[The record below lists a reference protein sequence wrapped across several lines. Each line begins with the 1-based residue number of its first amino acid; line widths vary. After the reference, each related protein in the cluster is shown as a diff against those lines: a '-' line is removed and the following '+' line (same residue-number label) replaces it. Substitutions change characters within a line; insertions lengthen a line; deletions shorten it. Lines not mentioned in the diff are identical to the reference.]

1 VQVFSARLNKERNLP
16 TLGGAQTDRSEK
28 EVFALVDLSTFIVA
42 VFCLIDDQLKDRRVR
57 QRGPSPELSDAEVLT
72 IEIVGEFLG
81 LDTDRDIRLFFR
93 RHYADW
99 FPALGE
105 VHRTTFARQ
114 AANLW
119 KVKEV
124 LWQEL
129 LALAPHDPAFSLVD
143 SMPLPACLFAR
154 AYRCRRFRGEAAFG
168 KDTLLRQ
175 TFYGFRMH
183 VRVCWPGVITGFSVA
198 PANAHELSVVPELL
212 QFARGIAVG
221 DRNYHS
227 PKTREELARSRGV
240 ELLAPYRSK
249 KRDPAPRR
257 SAFLSRLRY
266 RIDTVF
272 SQLTGRYGV
281 KRVWAKDL
289 WHLASRLLRKV
300 LSHTMAFLLNH
311 QLGNPPLQ
319 LSKLLI

>member
-1 VQVFSARLNKERNLP
+1 MDLN
-16 TLGGAQTDRSEK
+16 
-28 EVFALVDLSTFIVA
+28 TFIIA
-42 VFCLIDDQLKDRRVR
+42 VFCLIDDRIEDRALRA
-57 QRGPSPELSDAEVLT
+57 RGPLPRLSDAEVLT

-81 LDTDRDIRLFFR
+81 LDTDEAIFRYFR
-93 RHYADW
+93 RHYGEW

-119 KVKEV
+119 KIKER

-129 LALAPHDPAFSLVD
+129 LVLTPHDRAFAICD

-154 AYRCRRFRGEAAFG
+154 AYRCSRFRGEAAFG

-175 TFYGFRMH
+175 TFYGFRVH
-183 VRVCWPGVITGFSVA
+183 ARVCWPGVITRISVA
-198 PANAHELSVVPELL
+198 PANAHELSVLPE
-212 QFARGIAVG
+212 IAEFSSGLIVG

-227 PKTREELARSRGV
+227 PKRRKELADMGV
-240 ELLAPYRSK
+240 ELLAPYSSK
-249 KRDPAPRR
+249 KRDPHPKK

-272 SQLTGRYGV
+272 SQLTQRYCL
-281 KRVWAKDL
+281 KRVWARDM

-300 LSHTMAFLLNH
+300 LSHTVAFLLNH
-311 QLGNPPLQ
+311 KLLGNPPLQ
-319 LSKLLI
+319 LSKLLV

>member
-1 VQVFSARLNKERNLP
+1 M
-16 TLGGAQTDRSEK
+16 
-28 EVFALVDLSTFIVA
+28 DLSTLIVA
-42 VFCLIDDQLKDRRVR
+42 VFCLIDDRLRDFGRLRA
-57 QRGPSPELSDAEVLT
+57 RGPAPTLADSEVLT
-72 IEIVGEFLG
+72 IEVVGEFLG
-81 LDTDRDIRLFFR
+81 LDEDTELFAYFR
-93 RHYADW
+93 RHYAHY
-99 FPALGE
+99 FPDLLR
-105 VHRTTFARQ
+105 VHRTTFSRQ

-119 KVKEV
+119 KVKER

-129 LALAPHDPAFSLVD
+129 LADTPHDPGFALAD
-143 SMPLPACLFAR
+143 SFPLPACLFAR

-175 TFYGFRMH
+175 TFYGFRVH
-183 VRVCWPGVITGFSVA
+183 VRVCWPGLITRFSVA
-198 PANAHELSVVPELL
+198 PANAHELSVVPELVEDT
-212 QFARGIAVG
+212 RRIAVG
-221 DRNYHS
+221 DRNYWS
-227 PKTREELARSRGV
+227 PETKEELAKSGGV

-249 KRDPAPRR
+249 KRDPTPRR

-272 SQLTGRYGV
+272 SQLTGRYSI

-300 LSHTMAFLLNH
+300 LSHTIAFLLNH

-319 LSKLLI
+319 LSKLLVQ